1 MRKTIKKSMPRPSW
15 LSQNAIMS
23 FETLRNLRLAFAG
36 PHAASNILQAGL
48 LLAAFSALVGLACW
62 PVVGLPGAAAIAV
75 VAALAILLLALQVPP
90 RMAMWLYGA
99 RRHEPGSLKQEDALV
114 AELAQ
119 RAALTRIPAL
129 YVIPSTMLSA
139 FSFGSTQRSAIALTE
154 TLLRRLTM
162 REIAGVLAHE
172 ISHMC
177 LGDLVVFGIADIV
190 TRCAQA
196 LYYVG
201 AALAALNLWRLITGD
216 DLVSWLTVAI
226 LLLAPALMNL
236 LQLNLSRK
244 REFAADRAAAL
255 ITGDPM
261 GLASAIT
268 RLETPA
274 GRLLDDLTPPVP
286 ARRVPLP
293 SLLRFPGPAEPRIAR
308 LRALEP
314 PPMPPL
320 TIDEGPRISLVGVGP
335 IQMRPRYRWPGI
347 WF

>member
-1 MRKTIKKSMPRPSW
+1 MP
-15 LSQNAIMS
+15 

-36 PHAASNILQAGL
+36 PHASSNILQAAL
-48 LLAAFSALVGLACW
+48 LLTAFAALVGFACW
-62 PVVGLPGAAAIAV
+62 PILGV
-75 VAALAILLLALQVPP
+75 VAAVAIAIVAVLAILLLALHMPP
-90 RMAMWLYGA
+90 PLAMWLYGA
-99 RRHEPGSLKQEDALV
+99 RRHEPGSLKQEDTLV

-119 RAALTRIPAL
+119 RAALTRAPVL
-129 YVIPSTMLSA
+129 YVVPSTMLSA
-139 FSFGSTQRSAIALTE
+139 FSFGSAQRSAIAMTE

-162 REIAGVLAHE
+162 REIAGILAHE

-177 LGDLVVFGIADIV
+177 LADLVVFGIADIV

-201 AALAALNLWRLITGD
+201 VALAALNLWHLVTGD
-216 DLVSWLTVAI
+216 DLVSWWTVA
-226 LLLAPALMNL
+226 LLVLAPAVLNF

-261 GLASAIT
+261 GLASAIS
-268 RLETPA
+268 RLEIPPGTP
-274 GRLLDDLTPPVP
+274 LDDLLPPVP
-286 ARRVPLP
+286 ARKVPLP
-293 SLLRFPGPAEPRIAR
+293 SLLRFPGPAEQRITR
-308 LRALEP
+308 LHALEA

-320 TIDEGPRISLVGVGP
+320 DIEEGPRISLVGVGP
-335 IQMRPRYRWPGI
+335 IEMRPRYRWPGV